1 MKKQTRGGHFVPEP
15 DAQRQQPA
23 ASRNHA
29 RKTKRRGR
37 DTGHARENSGRDICN
52 VMRETERSR
61 DGLCSMAA
69 ISIDIQNLAYF
80 AFQLHEAV
88 HTRRFLFSTAP
99 STLLALMP
107 NMVCGRALG
116 PRSSQPRHTV
126 ARGTHAV
133 HKPLVCTLSSLLFNF
148 IQ

>member
-15 DAQRQQPA
+15 DAQRQARPA
-23 ASRNHA
+23 ASR
-29 RKTKRRGR
+29 KRICISRGPR
-37 DTGHARENSGRDICN
+37 RERF
-52 VMRETERSR
+52 VYWMRETESEREIPTPPGR
-61 DGLCSMAA
+61 TLAG
-69 ISIDIQNLAYF
+69 ISIDTQNLASF
-80 AFQLHEAV
+80 TFQLHDDV
-88 HTRRFLFSTAP
+88 HTRRFLFYRSEP